1 MNGEGLTHL
10 KSRDTLFQY
19 GKQQKALHMEE
30 VQVESMNGIGLRHDR
45 GDKRIP
51 SYGTIR
57 QGWIKN
63 NPSIKK
69 CHKLLDSE

>member
-19 GKQQKALHMEE
+19 EKQQKTLHMEE
-30 VQVESMNGIGLRHDR
+30 VQVESMHGIGLRHDR
-45 GDKRIP
+45 GDKWIP

-57 QGWIKN
+57 QGWIKKQ
-63 NPSIKK
+63 SIHRKV
-69 CHKLLDSE
+69 S